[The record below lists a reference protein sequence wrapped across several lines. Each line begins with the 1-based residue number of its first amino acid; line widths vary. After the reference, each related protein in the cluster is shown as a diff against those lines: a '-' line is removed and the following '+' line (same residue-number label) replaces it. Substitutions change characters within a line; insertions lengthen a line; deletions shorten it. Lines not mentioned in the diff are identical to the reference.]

1 MSNTQ
6 HTPGPWRRGYFDES
20 SGYDCMTGG
29 VSIGPDG
36 VGPIHL
42 DAANYGQE
50 RCEHIK
56 QVTLEKMLADAN
68 LIAAAPDLLA
78 HLQFAVKLFGGIPA
92 LNATAQV
99 DAMRAAIAK
108 ATGGEV

>member
-1 MSNTQ
+1 MVAQ
-6 HTPGPWRRGYFDES
+6 HTPGPWSRGYFDES

-29 VSIGPDG
+29 VSIGPQG
-36 VGPIHL
+36 CGPIHL
-42 DAANYGQE
+42 DAAYYGQK
-50 RCEHIK
+50 RCTHIN
-56 QVTLEKMLADAN
+56 QETLEKVLADAN
-68 LIAAAPDLLA
+68 LIAAAPELLA

-108 ATGGEV
+108 ATGAA